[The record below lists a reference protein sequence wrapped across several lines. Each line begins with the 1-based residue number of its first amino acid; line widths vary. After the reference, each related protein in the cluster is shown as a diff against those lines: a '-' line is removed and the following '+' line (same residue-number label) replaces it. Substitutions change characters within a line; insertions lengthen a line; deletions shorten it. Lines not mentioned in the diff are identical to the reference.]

1 MDSQSPTK
9 SQLNRQSPTSKP
21 PRYGYDR
28 QNSRST
34 HRRSSPAPAPEIL
47 QAQDS
52 QDSTEVPAQDQ
63 AQAQASLSLE
73 GLNLQTPQVAQDWPT
88 ILEGLNV
95 RTPPAIGRSY
105 ASVVSGSPS
114 TRYGSV
120 GSYASVVSG
129 SPSTPTSTPV
139 ATSHPRPV
147 ATSSYNPAVGKMK
160 QRIGK
165 ECVLYCSFSYF
176 SPRIG
181 SNEIREF
188 FNSLI
193 GRGAVTD
200 VFLQG
205 RDVGSSIDRC
215 VEAFVTF
222 REAQMVDFVMG
233 DEPVVELMICKT
245 EVHAKRFRV

>member
-34 HRRSSPAPAPEIL
+34 HRRSSPAPAPE
-47 QAQDS
+47 
-52 QDSTEVPAQDQ
+52 
-63 AQAQASLSLE
+63 
-73 GLNLQTPQVAQDWPT
+73 TPQVAQDWPT

-222 REAQMVDFVMG
+222 
-233 DEPVVELMICKT
+233 
-245 EVHAKRFRV
+245 